1 MSTFKDSH
9 VGQLRALV
17 GDRMLLMPGARIV
30 IENPD
35 GRILLQLR
43 SDFGVWGIPGG
54 GPEPGDSMMDT
65 IVREVFEETGLR
77 IDTCQPYGFGSDPDT
92 ETITFP
98 NGDKAQYFVLNYY
111 TSTYSGSLLADNDE
125 TLKLDWFLPTDLPSM
140 LPNMQRSVEAFLAFK
155 RSGLFQSF

>member
-9 VGQLRALV
+9 LGQLRALV

-54 GPEPGDSMMDT
+54 GPEPGDSMMYT
-65 IVREVFEETGLR
+65 MVREVFEETWLR
-77 IDTCQPYGFGSDPDT
+77 VDACQPYGFGSDSDR

-111 TSTYSGSLLADNDE
+111 TSSYSGSLLADNDE
-125 TLKLDWFLPTDLPSM
+125 TLKLDWFSPADLPSM
-140 LPNMQRSVEAFLAFK
+140 LLNMQRSVEGYLEFK
-155 RSGLFQSF
+155 RSGLFQNC